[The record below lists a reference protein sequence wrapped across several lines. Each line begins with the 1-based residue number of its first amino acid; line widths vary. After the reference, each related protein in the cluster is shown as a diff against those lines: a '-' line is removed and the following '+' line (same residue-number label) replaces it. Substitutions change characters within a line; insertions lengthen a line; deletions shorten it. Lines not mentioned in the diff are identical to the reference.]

1 MKTRVLSIS
10 SASIQEA
17 CHILREGDLV
27 AFPTETVYGL
37 GALGFLPAS
46 VQKIFEAKGRP
57 STDPLILHLPSTDL
71 TQARAT
77 GVIAD
82 PIPQNSQLLA
92 EAFWPGPLTLILPRG
107 PKVAYEVT
115 AGLETVAIRC
125 PSHLGAQQLLT
136 AIGAPLAA
144 PSANRFGRISP
155 TDASAVL
162 QELDGKI
169 PLILDGGPC
178 LNGIESTVVSFS
190 NNQPTIL
197 RPGVITAQAIS
208 QLLGIECEIPCRTQL
223 QDTPA
228 SSPGM
233 LASHYAPHSPLYC
246 CLQPIKTFLP
256 EFQHILF
263 HSPQGSKPDHAHI
276 LSPNDNPQEAAKNLY
291 RLLRIAD
298 ARSPQAILIDP
309 IPPSDLTPALQDRI
323 FRASTGSATWQGS
336 SWSFEARDKT

>member
-1 MKTRVLSIS
+1 MKTRVLPIS

-17 CHILREGDLV
+17 CHILRQGDLV

-37 GALGFLPAS
+37 GALGLISTS

-57 STDPLILHLPSTDL
+57 STDPLILHLPSPDL
-71 TQARAT
+71 AQARAN
-77 GVIAD
+77 GVITD
-82 PIPQNSQLLA
+82 PIPPNSQLLA
-92 EAFWPGPLTLILPRG
+92 KTFWPGPLTLVLPRG
-107 PKVAYEVT
+107 HKVPHEVT
-115 AGLETVAIRC
+115 ACLETVAIRC

-162 QELDGKI
+162 HELDGKI
-169 PLILDGGPC
+169 PLVLDGGPC
-178 LNGIESTVVSFS
+178 LNGIESTVVSFHQ
-190 NNQPTIL
+190 NEPTIL

-208 QLLGIECEIPCRTQL
+208 QLLGLECKISCRTQL
-223 QDTPA
+223 QDTPT

-233 LASHYAPHSPLYC
+233 LASHYAPLSPLYC
-246 CLQPIKTFLP
+246 CHQPIKTFLP

-276 LSPNDNPQEAAKNLY
+276 LSPNQRPEEAAQNLY

-309 IPPSDLTPALQDRI
+309 IPPSDLAPALQDRI
-323 FRASTGSATWQGS
+323 FRASTGSASWQEGS
-336 SWSFEARDKT
+336 WTFQARNKT

>member
-1 MKTRVLSIS
+1 MKTRVLPIS
-10 SASIQEA
+10 SGSIQEA
-17 CHILREGDLV
+17 CHILRQGDLV

-37 GALGFLPAS
+37 GALGLLSAS

-57 STDPLILHLPSTDL
+57 STDPLILHLPSTNL
-71 TQARAT
+71 AQAQAN
-77 GVIAD
+77 GVITE
-82 PIPQNSQLLA
+82 PIPKNSQLLA

-107 PKVAYEVT
+107 PKVPYEVT
-115 AGLETVAIRC
+115 AGQETVAIRC

-190 NNQPTIL
+190 KNQPTIL
-197 RPGVITAQAIS
+197 RPGVITAQAIT
-208 QLLGIECEIPCRTQL
+208 QLLGMECEISCRTQL

-233 LASHYAPHSPLYC
+233 LASHYAPLSPLYC

-276 LSPNDNPQEAAKNLY
+276 LSPNDNPQEAAQNLY
-291 RLLRIAD
+291 RFLRIAD
-298 ARSPQAILIDP
+298 AQSPQAILIDP
-309 IPPSDLTPALQDRI
+309 IPPSDLAPALQDRI
-323 FRASTGSATWQGS
+323 FRASTGSAIWQGI
-336 SWSFEARDKT
+336 SWIFQARAKS

>member
-1 MKTRVLSIS
+1 MKTRVLPIS
-10 SASIQEA
+10 LASIQEA
-17 CHILREGDLV
+17 CHILRQGDLV

-37 GALGFLPAS
+37 GALGLLPSA

-71 TQARAT
+71 AQARAN
-77 GVIAD
+77 GVISD
-82 PIPQNSQLLA
+82 PIPQESQLLA
-92 EAFWPGPLTLILPRG
+92 KTFWPGPLTLILPRG
-107 PKVAYEVT
+107 TKVPHEVT

-136 AIGAPLAA
+136 AIEAPLAA

-169 PLILDGGPC
+169 PLILDGGSC
-178 LNGIESTVVSFS
+178 LNGIESTVVSFPQ
-190 NNQPTIL
+190 NQPTIF

-208 QLLGIECEIPCRTQL
+208 KLLGNECRIYCHTQP
-223 QDTPA
+223 QGAPA

-233 LASHYAPHSPLYC
+233 LASHYAPLSPLYSC
-246 CLQPIKTFLP
+246 QEPIKTFLP
-256 EFQHILF
+256 NFQHILF
-263 HSPQGSKPDHAHI
+263 HSSQESKPDHAHI
-276 LSPNDNPQEAAKNLY
+276 LSPNQRPEEAAQNLY

-298 ARSPQAILIDP
+298 AQSPQAILIDP
-309 IPPSDLTPALQDRI
+309 IPPSDLAPALQDRI
-323 FRASTGSATWQGS
+323 FRASTGSAIWQEG
-336 SWSFEARDKT
+336 SWSLQARDKT

>member
-1 MKTRVLSIS
+1 MKTRVLPIS

-17 CHILREGDLV
+17 CHILRQGDLV

-37 GALGFLPAS
+37 GALGLIS
-46 VQKIFEAKGRP
+46 TLVQKIFEAKGRP
-57 STDPLILHLPSTDL
+57 STDPLILHLPSPDL
-71 TQARAT
+71 AQARAN
-77 GVIAD
+77 GVITD
-82 PIPQNSQLLA
+82 PIPPNSQLLA
-92 EAFWPGPLTLILPRG
+92 KTFWPGPLTLVLPRG
-107 PKVAYEVT
+107 PKVPHEVT

-162 QELDGKI
+162 HEFDGKI

-178 LNGIESTVVSFS
+178 LNGIESTVVSFHQ
-190 NNQPTIL
+190 NQPTIL

-208 QLLGIECEIPCRTQL
+208 QLLGLECKISCRTQL
-223 QDTPA
+223 QNTPA

-233 LASHYAPHSPLYC
+233 LASHYAPLSPLYC
-246 CLQPIKTFLP
+246 CHQPIKTFLP

-276 LSPNDNPQEAAKNLY
+276 LSPNQRPEEAAQNLY

-309 IPPSDLTPALQDRI
+309 IPPSDLSPALQDRI
-323 FRASTGSATWQGS
+323 FRASTGSASWQEGS
-336 SWSFEARDKT
+336 WTFQARNKT

>member
-1 MKTRVLSIS
+1 MKTRVLPIS

-17 CHILREGDLV
+17 CHILRQGDLV

-37 GALGFLPAS
+37 GALGLLPAA

-71 TQARAT
+71 AQART
-77 GVIAD
+77 NGVIAD
-82 PIPQNSQLLA
+82 PIPENSQLLA
-92 EAFWPGPLTLILPRG
+92 RAFWPGPLTFILPRG
-107 PKVAYEVT
+107 PKVPFEVT
-115 AGLETVAIRC
+115 AGLGTVAIRC

-190 NNQPTIL
+190 KNQPTIL
-197 RPGVITAQAIS
+197 RPGVITAQAIT
-208 QLLGIECEIPCRTQL
+208 QLLGMECEISCRTQL

-233 LASHYAPHSPLYC
+233 LASHYAPLSPLYC

-276 LSPNDNPQEAAKNLY
+276 LSPNDNPEEAAQNLY

-298 ARSPQAILIDP
+298 AHTAQAILIDP
-309 IPPSDLTPALQDRI
+309 IPSSDLAPALHDRI
-323 FRASTGSATWQGS
+323 FRASTGRAIWQGN
-336 SWSFEARDKT
+336 SWSFQDREQT

>member
-1 MKTRVLSIS
+1 MKTRVLPIS

-17 CHILREGDLV
+17 CQLLRQGDLV

-37 GALGFLPAS
+37 GALGLFSAS
-46 VQKIFEAKGRP
+46 VQKIFETKGRP

-71 TQARAT
+71 AQARAS
-77 GVIAD
+77 GVITD
-82 PIPQNSQLLA
+82 PIPHNSQLLA
-92 EAFWPGPLTLILPRG
+92 KTFWPGPLTLILPRG
-107 PKVAYEVT
+107 PKVPFEVT
-115 AGLETVAIRC
+115 AGLESVAIRC

-178 LNGIESTVVSFS
+178 FNGIESTVVSFS
-190 NNQPTIL
+190 ENQPTIL

-208 QLLGIECEIPCRTQL
+208 QLLGIECKISCRTQP
-223 QDTPA
+223 QDAPA

-233 LASHYAPHSPLYC
+233 LASHYAPVSPLYSC
-246 CLQPIKTFLP
+246 QEPIKTFLP
-256 EFQHILF
+256 TFQHILF
-263 HSPQGSKPDHAHI
+263 HSPQESKPDHAHI
-276 LSPNDNPQEAAKNLY
+276 LSPNHRPEEAAQNLY

-298 ARSPQAILIDP
+298 AQSPEAILIDP
-309 IPPSDLTPALQDRI
+309 IPHSDLAPALQDRI
-323 FRASTGSATWQGS
+323 FRASTGSASWQEGS
-336 SWSFEARDKT
+336 WTFQVRDKT

>member
-1 MKTRVLSIS
+1 MKTRVLPIS

-17 CHILREGDLV
+17 CHILRQGDLV

-37 GALGFLPAS
+37 GALGLFPAS
-46 VQKIFEAKGRP
+46 VQKIFKAKGRP

-71 TQARAT
+71 AQARAN
-77 GVIAD
+77 GVITD
-82 PIPQNSQLLA
+82 PIPKNSQLLA

-107 PKVAYEVT
+107 PKVPYEVT

-190 NNQPTIL
+190 KNKPTIL

-208 QLLGIECEIPCRTQL
+208 QLLGMECEIPCRTQL

-233 LASHYAPHSPLYC
+233 LASHYAPLSPLYC

>member
-1 MKTRVLSIS
+1 MKTRVLPIS

-17 CHILREGDLV
+17 CHILRQGDLV

-37 GALGFLPAS
+37 GALGLLSAS

-57 STDPLILHLPSTDL
+57 STDPLILHLASTNL
-71 TQARAT
+71 AQAQAN
-77 GVIAD
+77 GVITD
-82 PIPQNSQLLA
+82 PIPKNSQLLA

-107 PKVAYEVT
+107 PKVPLEVT

-136 AIGAPLAA
+136 AIGSPLAA

-190 NNQPTIL
+190 KTKPTIL
-197 RPGVITAQAIS
+197 RPGVITVQAIS
-208 QLLGIECEIPCRTQL
+208 QLLGMECEILCRTQL

-233 LASHYAPHSPLYC
+233 LASHYAPLSPLYS

-256 EFQHILF
+256 KFQHILF

-276 LSPNDNPQEAAKNLY
+276 LSPNQRPEEAAQNLY

-298 ARSPQAILIDP
+298 AQSPQAILIDP
-309 IPPSDLTPALQDRI
+309 IPPSDLAPALQDRI
-323 FRASTGSATWQGS
+323 LRASTGSAIWREGS
-336 SWSFEARDKT
+336 WIFQARDKT

>member
-1 MKTRVLSIS
+1 MKTRVLPIS

-17 CHILREGDLV
+17 CHILRQGDLV

-37 GALGFLPAS
+37 GALGLLSAS

-57 STDPLILHLPSTDL
+57 STDPLILHLPSTNL
-71 TQARAT
+71 AQAQAN
-77 GVIAD
+77 GVITE
-82 PIPQNSQLLA
+82 PIPKNSQLLA

-107 PKVAYEVT
+107 PKVPYEVT
-115 AGLETVAIRC
+115 SGLETVAIRC

-190 NNQPTIL
+190 KNQPTIL
-197 RPGVITAQAIS
+197 RPGVITAQAIT
-208 QLLGIECEIPCRTQL
+208 QLLGMECEISCRTQL

-233 LASHYAPHSPLYC
+233 LASHYAPLSPLYC

-263 HSPQGSKPDHAHI
+263 HSPQKSKPEHAHI
-276 LSPNDNPQEAAKNLY
+276 LSPNQRPEEAAQNLY

-298 ARSPQAILIDP
+298 SQSPQAILIDP
-309 IPPSDLTPALQDRI
+309 IPHSDLAPALQDRI
-323 FRASTGSATWQGS
+323 FRASTGSASWQEGS
-336 SWSFEARDKT
+336 WTLKARDKT

>member
-1 MKTRVLSIS
+1 MKTRVLPIS

-17 CHILREGDLV
+17 CHILRQGDLV

-37 GALGFLPAS
+37 GALGLLPAA

-71 TQARAT
+71 AQARAN
-77 GVIAD
+77 GVITD
-82 PIPQNSQLLA
+82 PIPPNSQLLA
-92 EAFWPGPLTLILPRG
+92 KTFWPGPLTLILPRG
-107 PKVAYEVT
+107 PKVPHEVT

-136 AIGAPLAA
+136 AVGAPLAA

-190 NNQPTIL
+190 KNQPTIL
-197 RPGVITAQAIS
+197 RPGVITAQAIT
-208 QLLGIECEIPCRTQL
+208 QLLGMECEISCRTQL

-228 SSPGM
+228 NSPGM
-233 LASHYAPHSPLYC
+233 LASHYAPLSPLYY

-263 HSPQGSKPDHAHI
+263 NSPQGSKPDHAHI
-276 LSPNDNPQEAAKNLY
+276 LSPNDNPQEAAQNLY

-298 ARSPQAILIDP
+298 AQSPQAILIDP
-309 IPPSDLTPALQDRI
+309 IPPSDLAPALHDRI
-323 FRASTGSATWQGS
+323 LRASTGNAIWHAN
-336 SWSFEARDKT
+336 SWTFRARDKT